1 MPSSE
6 SPKHVLFQQFAAI
19 AKAIAHEH
27 RLELIEAL
35 AQGETSVEALA
46 ERVGL
51 KLANASHHLQQMR
64 RAGLLRARRE
74 GKFVFYSLADD
85 AVVDLVSALT
95 RLGERTVAEVKH
107 VVGGYFN
114 DRDSLEPISRA
125 ELLARMKDDLVTVI
139 DVRPEDEFALGHVA
153 GAESIPLAK
162 LKRRLGKLDRR
173 KQIVAYCR
181 GPYCVLSF
189 EAVALLRANGF
200 EVRRLEDGYPEWRA
214 AGFPVDVAPD
224 G

>member
-1 MPSSE
+1 MTSRE
-6 SPKHVLFQQFAAI
+6 SPKRVLFRQFAAI

-27 RLELIEAL
+27 RLELLEAL

-46 ERVGL
+46 DRVGL
-51 KLANASHHLQQMR
+51 KIANASHHLQQMR
-64 RAGLLRARRE
+64 RAGLLVARRD
-74 GKFVFYSLADD
+74 GKFVYYSLADD
-85 AVVDLVSALT
+85 AVVDLVTALT
-95 RLGERTVAEVKH
+95 RLGERTVAEVQN

-153 GAESIPLAK
+153 GAQSFPLEK
-162 LKRRLGKLDRR
+162 LKRRLSKLDRR
-173 KQIVAYCR
+173 KEIVAYCR

-189 EAVALLRANGF
+189 EAVALLRAKGF

-214 AGFPVDVAPD
+214 AGFPVVTSDR
-224 G
+224 